1 MACQE
6 RSKEE
11 QQTDNNYGCLC
22 MSYNHATL
30 CAGNLNRVVTQ
41 ATIINK
47 KMSNFSLVKLLVI
60 VPVKCLQLLIKE
72 LLCVL
77 N

>member
-22 MSYNHATL
+22 MSCNHATH

-47 KMSNFSLVKLLVI
+47 NLVI
-60 VPVKCLQLLIKE
+60 VPVKCPKLLVRVIV
-72 LLCVL
+72 CT
-77 N
+77 

>member
-22 MSYNHATL
+22 MSCNHATL
-30 CAGNLNRVVTQ
+30 CAGNLNKVVTQ
-41 ATIINK
+41 ATIIINK
-47 KMSNFSLVKLLVI
+47 KMSNFFLVKLLVI
-60 VPVKCLQLLIKE
+60 VPVKCPTLLVRVIV
-72 LLCVL
+72 CT
-77 N
+77 

>member
-47 KMSNFSLVKLLVI
+47 MTNFFLVKLLVI
-60 VPVKCLQLLIKE
+60 VPVKCPKLLVKE

>member
-30 CAGNLNRVVTQ
+30 GAGNLNRVVTQ
-41 ATIINK
+41 ATTINMK
-47 KMSNFSLVKLLVI
+47 KSNFFLVKLLVI
-60 VPVKCLQLLIKE
+60 VPVKCPKLLVKE